1 MKVLI
6 RAFNELLGL
15 FVDDG
20 SLALAALLV
29 LGAAGL
35 LVGSG
40 LMQGQ
45 PALVLLAGG
54 IVAALLENVL
64 RSARRK

>member
-29 LGAAGL
+29 LGATGL

-40 LMQGQ
+40 LLQG
-45 PALVLLAGG
+45 PLALALLTGG

>member
-40 LMQGQ
+40 LLQG
-45 PALVLLAGG
+45 PLALALLTGG

>member
-1 MKVLI
+1 MKILI
-6 RAFNELLGL
+6 RTFDELLGL

-35 LVGSG
+35 LVSSG
-40 LMQGQ
+40 LLQG
-45 PALVLLAGG
+45 PLALALLAGG